1 MGWLID
7 YSKDIETW
15 YRFIIIAAAARYCVR
30 MEGIHTNIVGSF
42 EEAIGPIKMGFEE
55 LQFADRV
62 SIFLLEQ
69 SKGIKLGDR
78 FIGSTEVIESIFGK
92 IKYMEHEQTAFG
104 FTSLVIVA
112 MAFVGP
118 TDEET
123 IADAIKSIKQSD
135 IDNWKTK
142 EIGMSVQSQRRKL
155 KTIIV
160 KLKNEMEQK
169 ASGILEKK
177 TMGF

>member
-104 FTSLVIVA
+104 FTSLVIGA
-112 MAFVGP
+112 IASVGP

-135 IDNWKTK
+135 IDNLKTK

>member
-1 MGWLID
+1 ML
-7 YSKDIETW
+7 
-15 YRFIIIAAAARYCVR
+15 
-30 MEGIHTNIVGSF
+30 
-42 EEAIGPIKMGFEE
+42 
-55 LQFADRV
+55 
-62 SIFLLEQ
+62 
-69 SKGIKLGDR
+69 
-78 FIGSTEVIESIFGK
+78 
-92 IKYMEHEQTAFG
+92 FG
-104 FTSLVIVA
+104 FTSLVIGA
-112 MAFVGP
+112 IASVGL